1 MSTHASVTKWRIS
14 LGEGVLGLVDIPTKP
29 KLLHEGRPGI
39 SESLGR
45 HLLKERAQFDGA
57 L

>member
-14 LGEGVLGLVDIPTKP
+14 LGEGVLGLVDISIKP
-29 KLLHEGRPGI
+29 KLLHEGRPGV